1 MDRIFPWLVPELQK
15 PFGPLPSRFHFTV
28 PTGYTTLV
36 GANNAGK
43 SALLQYVFR
52 AALADASIGRERVCY
67 VLPGRSLV
75 APTTQLGGR
84 DLDSFNMQAEQ
95 LLSAGP
101 FANADNS
108 RSPDGAQLFGALV
121 NHTDFMAQ
129 MSRLNGFLEH
139 LGLPTLTLQ
148 RSQELMFDGVGVGG
162 QGSGLRGVL
171 PILAALTDPVLK
183 LLLIDEPEV
192 SLEPALQ
199 RSLKAL
205 LAEEASDERPILVAT
220 HSHLFLDRGR
230 PESNFVVAPGWSGG
244 LPRWRPVP
252 SVAALCDV
260 TFGLLGNSTEDL
272 FFPGNFLV
280 AEGASDQR
288 IVERILE
295 LLKVRPGQVKVLSAS
310 GVDGS
315 AATIEAIRRTLVP
328 VTTSDSPYAH
338 TVVALVDAL
347 EDAGRL
353 KQLRGMLGD
362 RLYELDKPS
371 LEDYLPDTLY
381 ERAGESKPKV
391 LEEVRK
397 GSFLEKAAVKK
408 RVSDAIARILGTD
421 DFPAIPIIVEA
432 AQRALNPDA
441 RRS

>member
-1 MDRIFPWLVPELQK
+1 VAGIFPWSVPALES
-15 PFGPLPSRFHFTV
+15 PFGPLPIRFHFTV
-28 PTGYTTLV
+28 PTGYSTLV
-36 GANNAGK
+36 GTNNAGK

-52 AALADASIGRERVCY
+52 AAMADANIGREGVCY

-75 APTTQLGGR
+75 AQTTQLGGR
-84 DLDSFNMQAEQ
+84 SLDSFNMDAQQA
-95 LLSAGP
+95 LSTGP
-101 FANADNS
+101 LANTENS
-108 RSPDGAQLFGALV
+108 RSPNGAELFSALV
-121 NHTDFMAQ
+121 NHSDFMAQ
-129 MSRLNGFLEH
+129 MRRLNEFLQR

-148 RSQELMFDGVGVGG
+148 RSQELRFDGVGVGG

-171 PILAALTDPVLK
+171 PILAALTDADLK

-199 RSLKAL
+199 RSLRTL

-230 PESNFVVAPGWSGG
+230 PGSNLVVSRFPTYP
-244 LPRWRPVP
+244 PRWSPIQ
-252 SVAALCDV
+252 SVAQLCDV

-288 IVERILE
+288 IVERVLE
-295 LLKVRPGQVKVLSAS
+295 LLKIRPGRVKVLSAG

-315 AATIEAIRRTLVP
+315 AATVEAIRRTLIP
-328 VTTSDSPYAH
+328 VTTGDSPYAR
-338 TVVALVDAL
+338 TVVALVDVL
-347 EDAGRL
+347 EDSGRL
-353 KQLRGMLGD
+353 DPLRRLLDD
-362 RLYELDKPS
+362 RLYVLDKPS
-371 LEDYLPDTLY
+371 LEDYLPDALY

-391 LEEVRK
+391 LAEIRR
-397 GSFLEKAAVKK
+397 GTYLDKAAVKK
-408 RVSDAIARILGTD
+408 RVSDAIARDLRTE

-432 AQRALNPDA
+432 ARRALNPKA
-441 RRS
+441 GGS